1 MYCFFKSCR
10 GLSPPHTPPNVPFM
24 AYGGFSACDWPR
36 NCCSCRS
43 SLSLLVRYPDNSSA
57 PLRGFGLAPLSI
69 PRSRLRTF
77 QYFLALLLYVLRLEW
92 LPTPDS
98 ALPTGVVRFGGTMA
112 SADSLQTDYSAAL
125 SRFSRV
131 SQDKARSFHTVQAE
145 FTMRTLDR
153 VSGVSIQC
161 CLTSCTL
168 ALYSVLVHPVCV
180 SPPAS
185 FPPHITVT
193 QLPLAI

>member
-1 MYCFFKSCR
+1 MSGC
-10 GLSPPHTPPNVPFM
+10 
-24 AYGGFSACDWPR
+24 PR
-36 NCCSCRS
+36 R
-43 SLSLLVRYPDNSSA
+43 
-57 PLRGFGLAPLSI
+57 
-69 PRSRLRTF
+69 
-77 QYFLALLLYVLRLEW
+77 
-92 LPTPDS
+92 DS

-112 SADSLQTDYSAAL
+112 SADSLQTDYSATL

-153 VSGVSIQC
+153 VSGVSIHS
-161 CLTSCTL
+161 CLTSCAL

-185 FPPHITVT
+185 SPPHITVT